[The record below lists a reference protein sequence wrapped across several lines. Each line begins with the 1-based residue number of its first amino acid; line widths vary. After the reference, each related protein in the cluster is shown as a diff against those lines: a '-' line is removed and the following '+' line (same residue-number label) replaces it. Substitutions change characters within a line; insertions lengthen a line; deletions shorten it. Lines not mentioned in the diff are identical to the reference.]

1 MPDSSKTN
9 VPVPNE
15 NLARALPLH
24 ESIATRA
31 CELWYGYGRPPG
43 RDMEIWLEAERQ
55 LLGTDAR
62 VVDQGFGSVPAP
74 LLRQATA
81 MVTSEPPITTNEA

>member
-1 MPDSSKTN
+1 MPDSLNTN
-9 VPVPNE
+9 VAVPNE

-31 CELWYGYGRPPG
+31 YELWDRYGRPPG
-43 RDMEIWLEAERQ
+43 RDVEIWLEAERQ

-62 VVDQGFGSVPAP
+62 IADQGFGSVPAP

-81 MVTSEPPITTNEA
+81 AVTSEPPCE